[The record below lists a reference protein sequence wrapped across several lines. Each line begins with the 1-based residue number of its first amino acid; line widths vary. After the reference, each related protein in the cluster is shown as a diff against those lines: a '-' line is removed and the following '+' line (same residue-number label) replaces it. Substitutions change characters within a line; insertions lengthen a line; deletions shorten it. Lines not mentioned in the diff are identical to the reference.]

1 MNKHRLAEDNVKRLL
16 LKLSLPAMTG
26 MFVMALYNVVDT
38 IFVGRGVGVYAVA
51 GLSVVFPLQMIVMS
65 IGMLFGIG
73 GASLIS
79 RLLGKGNHARADFVY
94 GNISVAAVLSGLI
107 LTVTGILFNDEIL
120 RLFGASPAILPI
132 SRDYY
137 NIIILAS
144 PLFVTAMTGNNVLR
158 SVGMARSAMTT
169 MLTGAIANIIL
180 DPIFIFALKMGVKG
194 AAWATVIAQALSVV
208 FLLVRLQSPACSMR
222 LKWKNLRLDAGLMRE
237 VTAIGFSSFIRNVS
251 GSFVFALVNNKLLIY
266 GNEVS
271 VAAFGIAIKLSRF
284 LAMPLVGI
292 AQGLQPIIG
301 YNYGAGR
308 LNKVQEAAKTGL
320 LYGSIFSLLG
330 FVGAQVFARQLI
342 GIFTED
348 SELLSAGEH
357 AMRIM
362 MLGMWVVGFQIVGT
376 TIFQALGKAKEALL
390 LSMSREVL
398 FFIPIVMTLPLLFKL
413 NGIWLTVPIADILSF
428 LLTLIFIIRLR
439 KKYAVLNGAGLKLPI
454 ITD

>member
-251 GSFVFALVNNKLLIY
+251 GSFVFALVNNKLLMY